1 MYPQFKTIGHY
12 SLARVK
18 LLHLCFLFVHMK
30 ARNYQPCKSKA
41 DIIARAS
48 ADLLAD
54 ITNNDRKVSDDLE
67 AAIKSAIEAFAS
79 DFN

>member
-1 MYPQFKTIGHY
+1 MIYAGTKGFLDKIAVGNVNRFE
-12 SLARVK
+12 AG
-18 LLHLCFLFVHMK
+18 LLNHLRQNC
-30 ARNYQPCKSKA
+30 
-41 DIIARAS
+41 